1 MNSLCVCIDHHVATW
16 GAGSLQLGRGG
27 WPDGLVV

>member
-1 MNSLCVCIDHHVATW
+1 MNSLCVCIDHHVAHGT
-16 GAGSLQLGRGG
+16 GSLQLGRGG